1 VIPYGRQD
9 IPPED
14 IDAVTGALRSD
25 SLTQGHSGPQF
36 EQARAGDCDARSA
49 IEVSNATAGLA
60 DACLALPPAA
70 VSDCQSSISSIKA
83 N

>member
-36 EQARAGDCDARSA
+36 EQARASDCDARSA
-49 IEVSNATAGLA
+49 IEVSNATAGPCR
-60 DACLALPPAA
+60 CLPRAPSCCGLRLP
-70 VSDCQSSISSIKA
+70 VLD
-83 N
+83 